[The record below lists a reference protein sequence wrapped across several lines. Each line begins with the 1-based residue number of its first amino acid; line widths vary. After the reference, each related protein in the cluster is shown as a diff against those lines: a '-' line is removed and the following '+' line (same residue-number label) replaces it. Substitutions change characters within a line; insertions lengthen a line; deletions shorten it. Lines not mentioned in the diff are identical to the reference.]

1 MLFLSERFTNGTDFS
16 LESVDENDDS
26 SSDELQDAESRF
38 TAAGT
43 YSSSSFVNSLSKCLR
58 LRKALRANEC
68 TVLDAMGLVIDEGGL
83 LRLAVNVV
91 GFRTA

>member
-1 MLFLSERFTNGTDFS
+1 MTTTFGSTVLCYDDSASTALFRSARFTNGTDFS

-43 YSSSSFVNSLSKCLR
+43 
-58 LRKALRANEC
+58 
-68 TVLDAMGLVIDEGGL
+68 
-83 LRLAVNVV
+83 
-91 GFRTA
+91 